1 VTFDRQEIV
10 VNPFLSRR
18 RRALN
23 LAAVTAMAI
32 GCVAVFISFGGDPP
46 LAVAVLLALLPPAL
60 CIVFIVGELRRVH
73 ASEGVER
80 LLYTESSALAFW
92 VVIATALIYLW
103 LEPVL
108 HAPRL
113 SMAFVV
119 LYGLLARALLTKI
132 GSRRLLR

>member
-1 VTFDRQEIV
+1 M
-10 VNPFLSRR
+10 NPFLSRR

-23 LAAVTAMAI
+23 LAAVTAVAI
-32 GCVAVFISFGGDPP
+32 GCAAVFISFGGRPP
-46 LAVAVLLALLPPAL
+46 AGVAVLLALLPPAL
-60 CIVFIVGELRRVH
+60 VIALIVGELRRVH

-80 LLYTESSALAFW
+80 LLYTESNALAFW

-103 LEPVL
+103 LESML

-119 LYGLLARALLTKI
+119 IYGVLARALLTRI

>member
-1 VTFDRQEIV
+1 M
-10 VNPFLSRR
+10 NPFLSRR

-23 LAAVTAMAI
+23 LAAVTAVAI
-32 GCVAVFISFGGDPP
+32 GCAAVFISFGGRPP
-46 LAVAVLLALLPPAL
+46 AGVAVLLALLPPAL
-60 CIVFIVGELRRVH
+60 VIALIVGELRRVH

-92 VVIATALIYLW
+92 VVIATALIYGW

-113 SMAFVV
+113 SMVFVV